1 MHRQR
6 LMNTNMLGAPCGA
19 IVIVEISSMKD
30 A

>member
-6 LMNTNMLGAPCGA
+6 PMNTNMLGALCAA
-19 IVIVEISSMKD
+19 IVIVEMSSMKD